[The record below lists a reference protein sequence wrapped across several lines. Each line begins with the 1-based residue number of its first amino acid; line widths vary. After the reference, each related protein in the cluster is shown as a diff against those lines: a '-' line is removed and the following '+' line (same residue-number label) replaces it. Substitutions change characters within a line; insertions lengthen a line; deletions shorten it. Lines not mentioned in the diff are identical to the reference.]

1 MLMSW
6 FDSLSFKRKLQVG
19 CFSLV
24 AVFSAV
30 LLIFASASD
39 ASIVVAIVLALVMFG
54 ISYPLISFLERALT
68 GPIES
73 ISSIALNISKGDF
86 SIKVDVTSDDAL
98 GELGR
103 SFNRMIDK
111 LRDIL
116 NETTGI
122 TRHVADTTRDSS
134 NKNQSMKQVMGQVTF
149 SANELASGS
158 QQIATEIERM
168 ASAIKEIETKVSNY
182 ASSTR
187 EMNTQS
193 DAMISLIN
201 QGRAA
206 VESQSEGMVRNVEA
220 TSTLSKTIDKLAQEA
235 NGISTITHTI
245 SEIAEQTNL
254 LSLNASIEAARAG
267 EQGRG
272 FAVVAQE
279 VRKLAEESAA
289 STKAVFGLV
298 RSIGQ
303 GIDLALKQIV
313 QNERIVD
320 TQTSLIKET
329 EAIFARIVESIGFI
343 TEQISGFAAES
354 ERMLESAKM
363 ISSTMDSIATITI
376 QSAAGT
382 EKVSLAM
389 NEQIAAVEA
398 MVVQS
403 EQMAQSVSQLQRTIQ
418 IFRL

>member
-1 MLMSW
+1 MSW
-6 FDSLSFKRKLQVG
+6 FHALSFKHKLQVG
-19 CFSLV
+19 CFTLV
-24 AVFSAV
+24 AIFSAV
-30 LLIFASASD
+30 LLVLAANSVLAS
-39 ASIVVAIVLALVMFG
+39 VIVLVLIG
-54 ISYPLISFLERALT
+54 ISYPFIIWLERALT
-68 GPIES
+68 DPIDS
-73 ISSIALNISKGDF
+73 ISRVALNISKGDF
-86 SIKVDVTSDDAL
+86 SIKVDVTSNDAL

-122 TRHVADTTRDSS
+122 TRSVADTTRDSS
-134 NKNQSMKQVMGQVTF
+134 SKNQNLKQVMGQVTY
-149 SANELASGS
+149 SASELASGS
-158 QQIATEIERM
+158 QQIAVEIERM

-182 ASSTR
+182 TDSTK
-187 EMNTQS
+187 EMNTKS
-193 DAMISLIN
+193 DAMLTLIN
-201 QGRAA
+201 QGRSA
-206 VESQSEGMVRNVEA
+206 VESQSEGMKRNVEA
-220 TSTLSKTIDKLAQEA
+220 TSTLSKTIDQLAQEA
-235 NGISTITHTI
+235 NGISKITHTI

-267 EQGRG
+267 EQGKG

-279 VRKLAEESAA
+279 VRKLAEESASSA
-289 STKAVFGLV
+289 KAVFTLV

-303 GIDLALKQIV
+303 GIDQALKQIN

-320 TQTSLIKET
+320 TQTSLIQET
-329 EAIFARIVESIGFI
+329 ETIFARIVESISFI
-343 TEQISGFAAES
+343 TNQIAQFATES

-363 ISSTMDSIATITI
+363 ISSTMDNIATITI

-382 EKVSLAM
+382 EKVSAAM

-398 MVVQS
+398 MVGQS

>member
-1 MLMSW
+1 MSM
-6 FDSLSFKRKLQVG
+6 FQALSFKQKLLAG
-19 CFSLV
+19 CFTLV
-24 AVFSAV
+24 GIFSAV
-30 LLIFASASD
+30 ILVFAASSD
-39 ASIVVAIVLALVMFG
+39 VSFVLACLIVLVMIG
-54 ISYPLISFLERALT
+54 ASYPFITWLERALT
-68 GPIES
+68 DPIDS
-73 ISSIALNISKGDF
+73 ISRVALNISKGDF
-86 SIKVDVTSDDAL
+86 SIKVDVTSNDAL

-103 SFNRMIDK
+103 SFNKMIDK

-122 TRHVADTTRDSS
+122 TRSVADNTRNSS
-134 NKNQSMKQVMGQVTF
+134 SKNQNLKQVMGEVTY

-158 QQIATEIERM
+158 QQIAIEIERM

-182 ASSTR
+182 TNSTK
-187 EMNTQS
+187 EMNTKS
-193 DAMISLIN
+193 DAMLSLIN
-201 QGRAA
+201 QGRTA
-206 VESQSEGMVRNVEA
+206 VESQGEGMQRNVEA
-220 TSTLSKTIDKLAQEA
+220 TSTLSKTIDQLAHEA
-235 NGISTITHTI
+235 NGISKITHTI

-267 EQGRG
+267 EQGKG

-279 VRKLAEESAA
+279 VRKLAEESASSA
-289 STKAVFGLV
+289 KAVFTLV

-303 GIDLALKQIV
+303 GIDQALQQIN

-320 TQTSLIKET
+320 KQTSLIQET
-329 EAIFARIVESIGFI
+329 EAIFTRIVESISFI
-343 TEQISGFAAES
+343 TDQIAQFATES
-354 ERMLESAKM
+354 DRMLDSAKM

-382 EKVSLAM
+382 EKVSAAM
-389 NEQIAAVEA
+389 NEQIAAVED
-398 MVVQS
+398 MVGQS